1 MSAILEARIEKHG
14 DLLLVS
20 NPRVGALTTMTDTDL
35 AALHLFDVSNGSLDA
50 LSNYFAG
57 CGVASPDSHAKIFHD
72 RVVRDGWTRTAYPN
86 AEGPALLSAY
96 VTITRECNLACPYCY
111 QGLSKRR
118 GRHMSI
124 EQISELFGKI
134 ASVNPDCYLIMT
146 GGEPLMHPDIYE
158 IFDLI
163 DASQFRLTLLT
174 NGIYID
180 SKMAE
185 RIARMKRVDVV
196 QISLDGMTEDVSALS
211 RGKGA
216 LSQIRAG
223 IDEAIKAKLPWVLAP
238 TLHDRNLHQIN
249 EMAIF
254 AVENGGYIKPNNLR
268 SFPKDNEKMKEGAA
282 EFLEQLDLTERN
294 LMRAARDMDA
304 MLVERYGKDRIRQLK
319 ERYLRYSKCSVD
331 DHNAKG
337 LCGVGWSL
345 LDIDWN
351 GDVFPCHLGKTPEL
365 KLGNIFE
372 VEFADIFQEAQD
384 RGIRTKSNEIEGCSS
399 CNFVSRCAGGCRMGA
414 YYSTGSFK
422 KSDNL
427 CNYNYQG
434 NLRRALGQI
443 EEIGGQLYE
452 PS

>member
-1 MSAILEARIEKHG
+1 
-14 DLLLVS
+14 
-20 NPRVGALTTMTDTDL
+20 
-35 AALHLFDVSNGSLDA
+35 
-50 LSNYFAG
+50 
-57 CGVASPDSHAKIFHD
+57 
-72 RVVRDGWTRTAYPN
+72 
-86 AEGPALLSAY
+86 
-96 VTITRECNLACPYCY
+96 
-111 QGLSKRR
+111 
-118 GRHMSI
+118 
-124 EQISELFGKI
+124 
-134 ASVNPDCYLIMT
+134 
-146 GGEPLMHPDIYE
+146 LMHPDIYE

-180 SKMAE
+180 AKMAE